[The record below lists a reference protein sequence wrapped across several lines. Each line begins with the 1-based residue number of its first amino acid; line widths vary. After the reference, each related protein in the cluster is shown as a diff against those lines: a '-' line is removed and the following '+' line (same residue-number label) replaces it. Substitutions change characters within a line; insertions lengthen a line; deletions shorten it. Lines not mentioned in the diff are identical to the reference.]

1 MDRGRPAAIYLNDYF
16 SVEECRKKFGYAHK
30 NSVLDAIREKRM
42 EPPPLNF
49 YGTWMILKTVLIMDK
64 RITHGRT
71 IGQAAIKRRLREQAK
86 EKGYTDERILGLED
100 E

>member
-1 MDRGRPAAIYLNDYF
+1 MLIPRDDYITVEMYRKMIGF
-16 SVEECRKKFGYAHK
+16 AYVRSV
-30 NSVLDAIREKRM
+30 VDAIKDGR
-42 EPPPLNF
+42 LQAIDF
-49 YGTWMILKTVLIMDK
+49 YGTFLIPRNAIMNDR

-71 IGQAAIKRRLREQAK
+71 IGQSALKRRLREQAR